1 MKIMIIG
8 LGSIGRRHF
17 RNLRALGVD
26 DLVLVR
32 KNLSTLPED
41 ELKGFPVEWDIQTA
55 LEKHNPDGVVVTNP
69 TSEHLETALPAINA
83 GKAVLLEKPISNSLD
98 KVAVARQAIAQS
110 GTPVLVGFQF
120 RYHPTLNKAREI
132 LQSGGL
138 GMVLTARAH
147 WGEYLP
153 NWHPWE
159 PYQKSYAA
167 RKDLGGGVTIT
178 LTHPI
183 DYLRFLLG
191 EIVDVRAQI
200 GHISPLQLTQVEDV
214 SELSLRFASGAIGG
228 IHLNYFQRP
237 PSHHFEI
244 VGTKGTLRW
253 DNADGK
259 LTHYELP
266 EPFGVVS
273 ANPTPAITKIYELPK
288 DFDRNDLFIAETR
301 HFLNIIE
308 GKETPI
314 CTFEDGVRALE
325 IALKARGEVV

>member
-1 MKIMIIG
+1 MKILIVG

-17 RNLRALGVD
+17 RNLRTLGIE

-32 KNLSTLPED
+32 KNLSTLPD
-41 ELKGFPVEWDIQTA
+41 EELRGFPVESDLAEAI
-55 LEKHNPDGVVVTNP
+55 EKHKPDGVVVANP
-69 TSEHLETALPAINA
+69 TSAHLETTLPAVKA
-83 GKAVLLEKPISNSLD
+83 GVAVLLEKPISHTMEHVD
-98 KVAVARQAIAQS
+98 EIRQAIAQS
-110 GTPVLVGFQF
+110 GAPVLVGFQF

-132 LQSGGL
+132 IQSGGL

-159 PYQKSYAA
+159 PYQQSYAA
-167 RKDLGGGVTIT
+167 RKDLGGGVTVT

-191 EIVDVRAQI
+191 EIEDVRALV
-200 GHISPLQLTQVEDV
+200 GHISPLKLTQVEDV
-214 SELSLRFASGAIGG
+214 SELSIRFVSGAIGG

-237 PSHHFEI
+237 PRHHFEI

-253 DNADGK
+253 DFSDGE

-266 EPFGVVS
+266 DQFGEIS
-273 ANPTPAITKIYELPK
+273 ADPTPAVTHTYEVPEG
-288 DFDRNDLFIAETR
+288 FDRNDLFLAQTR
-301 HFLNIIE
+301 HFINVVNRE
-308 GKETPI
+308 EQPI

-325 IALKARGEVV
+325 IALQAKKNI